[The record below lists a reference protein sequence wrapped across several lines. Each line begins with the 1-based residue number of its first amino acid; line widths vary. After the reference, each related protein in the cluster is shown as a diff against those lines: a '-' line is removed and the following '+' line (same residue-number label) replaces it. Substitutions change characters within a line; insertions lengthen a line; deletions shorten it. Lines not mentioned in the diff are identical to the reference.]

1 MTAYVIVDAKVSDPV
16 KYKDYQLLSPSAIA
30 AGGGEFLVRGG
41 EHSVLEGAW
50 NPHRVV
56 VVKFPSVEAA
66 KSFYDSALYQAAR
79 AKRDGATEFFNMVVV
94 QGV

>member
-1 MTAYVIVDAKVSDPV
+1 MTAYVVVDAKVTDPV
-16 KYKDYQLLSPSAIA
+16 KYKDYQLLSPEAIT

-41 EHSVLEGAW
+41 EHTILEGVW
-50 NPHRVV
+50 NPSRLVI
-56 VVKFPSVEAA
+56 VKFPTVEAA
-66 KSFYDSALYQAAR
+66 KSFYDSALYRVAR